1 MQRSGQHYASRRH
14 WQHRAKKAAAAVRRC
29 APLR

>member
-1 MQRSGQHYASRRH
+1 MQRSGHHYASRRH
-14 WQHRAKKAAAAVRRC
+14 RQHRARRAAGAVRRC